1 MPRFNINKVSWKKAG
16 AFSIL
21 IMGLAA
27 CASGGQLPEQG
38 TAAQQTFV
46 RQCGQ
51 CHSLPHPGRH
61 TPDQWDHVLGMMVG
75 FMKERN
81 VAYTKQDMRTIRDYL
96 HRNAR

>member
-1 MPRFNINKVSWKKAG
+1 MRSYIKKVSWMKTG
-16 AFSIL
+16 LGSIL
-21 IMGLAA
+21 IMALAA
-27 CASGGQLPEQG
+27 CASTGKFPEEG
-38 TAAQQTFV
+38 TTAQQTFV

-61 TPDQWDHVLGMMVG
+61 TPEQWDHVLGMMVG

-81 VAYTKQDMRTIRDYL
+81 MAYTNEDMHTIREYL